1 MEKEKTQISLT
12 LAENESV
19 IRTWCENCDDIQI
32 RPMKLGKTGG
42 TGALLIYVEVAVS
55 CVMLKDS
62 VIGKLLNRLMEVPEA
77 DIPGVLSENQLGISD
92 ALEFDTMKLRSLPC
106 LREMQFFLWIIMTV
120 QSRSDRRVIQI

>member
-55 CVMLKDS
+55 CGMLEDS
-62 VIGKLLNRLMEVPEA
+62 VIGKPVELALIHIIRCRRALQ
-77 DIPGVLSENQLGISD
+77 GGGIS
-92 ALEFDTMKLRSLPC
+92 ASVPN
-106 LREMQFFLWIIMTV
+106 
-120 QSRSDRRVIQI
+120 

>member
-42 TGALLIYVEVAVS
+42 TGALLIY
-55 CVMLKDS
+55 C
-62 VIGKLLNRLMEVPEA
+62 LLYTSPSPR
-77 DIPGVLSENQLGISD
+77 
-92 ALEFDTMKLRSLPC
+92 DTR
-106 LREMQFFLWIIMTV
+106 
-120 QSRSDRRVIQI
+120 

>member
-42 TGALLIYVEVAVS
+42 TGGELRYVEGFRDREAVEPS
-55 CVMLKDS
+55 DGGSRGRYPGGSL
-62 VIGKLLNRLMEVPEA
+62 GKSARNFGHA
-77 DIPGVLSENQLGISD
+77 GI
-92 ALEFDTMKLRSLPC
+92 
-106 LREMQFFLWIIMTV
+106 
-120 QSRSDRRVIQI
+120 

>member
-92 ALEFDTMKLRSLPC
+92 ALEFDTMEEAFASMLAGNAVLFCGSL
-106 LREMQFFLWIIMTV
+106 
-120 QSRSDRRVIQI
+120 

>member
-42 TGALLIYVEVAVS
+42 TDLTYASY
-55 CVMLKDS
+55 
-62 VIGKLLNRLMEVPEA
+62 
-77 DIPGVLSENQLGISD
+77 
-92 ALEFDTMKLRSLPC
+92 
-106 LREMQFFLWIIMTV
+106 
-120 QSRSDRRVIQI
+120 

>member
-62 VIGKLLNRLMEVPEA
+62 VIGKLLNRLM
-77 DIPGVLSENQLGISD
+77 DIQLLQFDSSVFQRENYQDSYHQY
-92 ALEFDTMKLRSLPC
+92 KNQNSKR
-106 LREMQFFLWIIMTV
+106 
-120 QSRSDRRVIQI
+120 

>member
-55 CVMLKDS
+55 CV
-62 VIGKLLNRLMEVPEA
+62 
-77 DIPGVLSENQLGISD
+77 
-92 ALEFDTMKLRSLPC
+92 T
-106 LREMQFFLWIIMTV
+106 
-120 QSRSDRRVIQI
+120 

>member
-42 TGALLIYVEVAVS
+42 TGALLIYVGS
-55 CVMLKDS
+55 C
-62 VIGKLLNRLMEVPEA
+62 
-77 DIPGVLSENQLGISD
+77 
-92 ALEFDTMKLRSLPC
+92 
-106 LREMQFFLWIIMTV
+106 
-120 QSRSDRRVIQI
+120 

>member
-77 DIPGVLSENQLGISD
+77 DIPGVLSENQLGISERTPGIS
-92 ALEFDTMKLRSLPC
+92 ASGTSIRRFNSYPGGSLGKSA
-106 LREMQFFLWIIMTV
+106 RNFGHAGI
-120 QSRSDRRVIQI
+120 

>member
-1 MEKEKTQISLT
+1 MEIEKTQISLT

-77 DIPGVLSENQLGISD
+77 DIPGFSRKISSEFRTHWNLT
-92 ALEFDTMKLRSLPC
+92 LWKLRSLPC
-106 LREMQFFLWIIMTV
+106 LREMQFFLWIIMIV

>member
-77 DIPGVLSENQLGISD
+77 DIPGALSEISS
-92 ALEFDTMKLRSLPC
+92 EFRMHWNLIP
-106 LREMQFFLWIIMTV
+106 
-120 QSRSDRRVIQI
+120 

>member
-77 DIPGVLSENQLGISD
+77 DIPGGSLGKSARNFGCTGI
-92 ALEFDTMKLRSLPC
+92 
-106 LREMQFFLWIIMTV
+106 
-120 QSRSDRRVIQI
+120 

>member
-77 DIPGVLSENQLGISD
+77 DIPGFSRKIGSEFRMHWNLT
-92 ALEFDTMKLRSLPC
+92 LWKLRSLPC
-106 LREMQFFLWIIMTV
+106 LREMQFFCGSL
-120 QSRSDRRVIQI
+120 